1 MATTGADIVTQAL
14 KKAGVLGSGRS
25 PSADDTQD
33 ALADLNDM
41 LAEWNTQRWMIWHLL
56 DLAVV
61 STGQTTP
68 YTVGPAGN
76 FNVARRPD
84 RIESAYLRQFV
95 STGLDVDTPIQM
107 LPAYEE
113 YARISLKS
121 LQSFSLYGFLDS
133 SWPLGK
139 LYIYPWP
146 QAARYALHI
155 QAKDVLPIIELVTD
169 LSTIPDHY
177 VSCMK
182 FNLTRRLRQAYGKG
196 MTPDQELNNAARNS
210 LDVVKQSN
218 IEIPELVLPKS
229 LIRMSSSWNI
239 LSDQF
244 GGNG

>member
-14 KKAGVLGSGRS
+14 KKAGVLGSGRA

-41 LAEWNTQRWMIWHLL
+41 LAEWNTQRWMIWHLF

-95 STGLDVDTPIQM
+95 STGLNVDTPIVI
-107 LPAYEE
+107 LPAQEE
-113 YARISLKS
+113 YSRIALKG
-121 LQSFSLYGFLDS
+121 LQSFTLYGFLDQ
-133 SWPLGK
+133 SWPLGQFS
-139 LYIYPWP
+139 LYPWP
-146 QAARYALHI
+146 NAARYSVHI
-155 QAKDVLPIIELVTD
+155 QLKDVLPIIELVTD

-182 FNLTRRLRQAYGKG
+182 FNLARRLRQAYGKG
-196 MTPDQELNNAARNS
+196 MTPDPELNNAARNS
-210 LDVVKQSN
+210 LDVVKNSN
-218 IEIPELVLPKS
+218 IAIPELVMPRA
-229 LIRMSSSWNI
+229 LITMSSGYNI

-244 GGNG
+244 GNG